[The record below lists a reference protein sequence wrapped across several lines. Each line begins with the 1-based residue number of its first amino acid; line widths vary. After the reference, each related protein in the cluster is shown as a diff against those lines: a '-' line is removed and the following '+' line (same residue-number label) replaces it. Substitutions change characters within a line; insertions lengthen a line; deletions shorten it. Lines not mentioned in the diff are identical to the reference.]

1 MSRRYPVPEHLRTVV
16 PPQYTKIT
24 DLARTLHIS
33 QDTLNMLADAGKVDA
48 VKVKAWK
55 GPHKGKMQ
63 WWINPTDL
71 LRVMGAGK

>member
-1 MSRRYPVPEHLRTVV
+1 VV

-55 GPHKGKMQ
+55 GPHKGQMQ

-71 LRVMGAGK
+71 LKVMADNK